1 MEARLMR
8 HALVFGGTGQI
19 GEPLLARLRAD
30 GWRVT
35 AVSRE
40 VHRDG
45 PGLSWR
51 HGGFDAVSD
60 LPARVDAIVSAG
72 PLDAFSHW
80 YARTG
85 IEAARVVAF
94 GSTSVV
100 VKQHSV
106 DADERD
112 VAQRLQL
119 AEDRLAAAAGERGAA
134 YTVLRPTLVYGAGRD
149 ATLSRIARIALRLR
163 TFPLPRRAN
172 GLRQPVHVNDLADAA
187 VDSLVAPEARDR
199 AFDLPG
205 GETLPYRDMVR
216 RVLQVLEPPA
226 HLVELPL
233 PMFELALRIAQSRGI
248 ATGFGEAAVERMR
261 RDLVFDIAPAR
272 AAFGYAPR
280 AFAPNAS
287 MFPRRGA

>member
-1 MEARLMR
+1 MR

-40 VHRDG
+40 AHRDG

-51 HGGFDAVSD
+51 HGGFDAVAD
-60 LPARVDAIVSAG
+60 LPAHVDAIVSAG

-80 YARTG
+80 YARSR
-85 IEAARVVAF
+85 IDAPRVLAF

-119 AEDRLAAAAGERGAA
+119 AEDRLASATRERAAAL
-134 YTVLRPTLVYGAGRD
+134 TVLRPTLVYGAARD
-149 ATLSRIARIALRLR
+149 ATLSRIARIAHRLR
-163 TFPLPRRAN
+163 VFPLPRRAN
-172 GLRQPVHVNDLADAA
+172 GLRQPTHVDDLADAA
-187 VDSLVAPEARDR
+187 VDCLTAPAAHDR
-199 AFDLPG
+199 VFDLPG

-233 PMFELALRIAQSRGI
+233 PVFELALRMAQSRGL

-261 RDLVFDIAPAR
+261 RDLVFDATPAR
-272 AAFGYAPR
+272 EAFGYAPR
-280 AFAPNAS
+280 MFAPNAA
-287 MFPRRGA
+287 MFPRRDA